1 MLGIVIIMLG
11 NVSMMLEDVRI
22 LIVYYILRAREPK
35 NFENFA

>member
-22 LIVYYILRAREPK
+22 LIVYYIFRAWDPK
-35 NFENFA
+35 NFEHFL